1 MKLRG
6 TLLGP
11 ATVAGLAIVVLAVV
25 VLGGEPSDATTRG
38 TNGLIVYQN
47 RNDERGT
54 GKLYSIRPDGSGRRA
69 ITSAP
74 ADAAPDWA
82 PDGSKIVFTL
92 AHNQGPLFCSVALV
106 NADGTGLTDLS
117 TGQTGCQGD
126 PAFTPDG
133 RRIVFID
140 FDDKADLE
148 NIWTMDLTGGDRR
161 RLTNRMDSGTMDPNV
176 SPNGRWITFVRQKSE
191 TAKALF
197 RMRSDGS
204 HVRRLTPFRWDVF
217 GSKHDWSPDGKLIV
231 LTRDAD
237 RADAGRSAN
246 LVTIHPDGSHAKNL
260 THFKGGT
267 RGAFAG
273 SFAPNGKRIVFRLQ
287 KGDKFALATI
297 RRDGSDLRRLTRMT
311 RVMPRYIDWGSH
323 P

>member
-1 MKLRG
+1 V
-6 TLLGP
+6 
-11 ATVAGLAIVVLAVV
+11 TVAGLAVV
-25 VLGGEPSDATTRG
+25 VLVGAPSRATTHG

-47 RNDERGT
+47 RSDEQGT
-54 GKLYSIRPDGSGRRA
+54 GTLFAIRPDGSGRRA

-74 ADAAPDWA
+74 GDAAPDWS
-82 PDGSKIVFTL
+82 PDGSKIVFSL
-92 AHNQGPLFCSVALV
+92 GHGDGPLFCSVALV
-106 NADGTGLTDLS
+106 NAGGTGLTDLS
-117 TGQTGCQGD
+117 TGQTGCEGD

-133 RRIVFID
+133 QRIVFD
-140 FDDKADLE
+140 HFDDKADTE

-161 RLTNRMDSGTMDPNV
+161 RLTNRKDSGTMDPNV
-176 SPNGRWITFVRQKSE
+176 SPNGRWITFVRGRSE

-204 HVRRLTPFRWDVF
+204 DVRRLTPFRWDVF

-246 LVTIHPDGSHAKNL
+246 LVTIHRDGSHAKHL

-267 RGAFAG
+267 THAFAG
-273 SFAPNGKRIVFRLQ
+273 SFAPDGKRIVFRLQ
-287 KGDKFALATI
+287 KGDKYALATI
-297 RRDGSDLRRLTRMT
+297 RRDGRHLRLLGPMT
-311 RVMPRYIDWGSH
+311 KVMPRYIDWGTH

>member
-1 MKLRG
+1 MELRRR
-6 TLLGP
+6 LLAL
-11 ATVAGLAIVVLAVV
+11 ATVAVLATVVLA
-25 VLGGEPSDATTRG
+25 SAASRATTRG
-38 TNGLIVYQN
+38 ANGLIIYQN
-47 RNDERGT
+47 RSDEHGT
-54 GKLYSIRPDGSGRRA
+54 GTLYAIRPDGSARRA

-74 ADAAPDWA
+74 GDAAPDWS
-82 PDGSKIVFTL
+82 PDGSKIAFSL
-92 AHNQGPLFCSVALV
+92 AHDHGPLFCSVALV

-117 TGQTGCQGD
+117 TGQTGCEGD

-133 RRIVFID
+133 RRIVFD
-140 FDDKADLE
+140 HFDDKADTE
-148 NIWTMDLTGGDRR
+148 NFWTMDLTGGDRR
-161 RLTNRMDSGTMDPNV
+161 RLTNRSDSGTVDPNV
-176 SPNGRWITFVRQKSE
+176 SPNGRWITFVHGRSD

-217 GSKHDWSPDGKLIV
+217 ASKHDWSPDGKLIV

-237 RADAGRSAN
+237 RAEAGRSAN
-246 LVTIHPDGSHAKNL
+246 LVTIRPDGSHANYL

-267 RGAFAG
+267 TNAFAG

-287 KGDKFALATI
+287 RGDKYALATI
-297 RRDGSDLRRLTRMT
+297 RRDGRKLRLLSRMT
-311 RVMPRYIDWGSH
+311 RVMPRYIDWGTH